1 MEVIIFVSKKVGKIL
16 QIYLNFISKY
26 NIIFITDNRSR
37 LILKISDLPVYS
49 KFFLFSDDD
58 M

>member
-1 MEVIIFVSKKVGKIL
+1 MEVIIYVAKKVGKIH